1 MIGYVVGRLKEENT
15 KTRAYKIYFP
25 ETKQSWLMGVS
36 ELKKRYLDGT
46 LPEIVGIKFSETAN
60 LNSIE
65 LTIIGV
71 TGYYSTMRVDNVDG
85 AGQPINKEHM
95 IWNVVGV
102 KEFDDARKFI
112 CVTSQCEEAIFN
124 IEQIRELYDQ
134 MKINGVFFDKN
145 SKIIRDN
152 NEWKEVVTRLRLF
165 YTLSY

>member
-1 MIGYVVGRLKEENT
+1 MIGYVVGRLKDEHT

-145 SKIIRDN
+145 GLLKVYGKCN
-152 NEWKEVVTRLRLF
+152 KQVYE
-165 YTLSY
+165 Y

>member
-36 ELKKRYLDGT
+36 ELKKRYIDGT

-71 TGYYSTMRVDNVDG
+71 TGYYSTKRVAYCNHLEIVRL
-85 AGQPINKEHM
+85 PRSLKELGPSAFKGCKKLRGL
-95 IWNVVGV
+95 IISSSTP
-102 KEFDDARKFI
+102 F
-112 CVTSQCEEAIFN
+112 
-124 IEQIRELYDQ
+124 ELIQENLKDLGHS
-134 MKINGVFFDKN
+134 INGIK
-145 SKIIRDN
+145 
-152 NEWKEVVTRLRLF
+152 VVD
-165 YTLSY
+165 